1 MDERIWTIAEI
12 LDKSGPMTA
21 DELAAQLKLSGKT
34 VRSLIKTYAK
44 EMQENGFCITAKP
57 GRGFGI
63 EITDAQTYV
72 SGSKPQQGERT
83 GIPQDAQERI
93 QRLRQYLLEKDGY
106 SKLDDLSEQFF
117 VSRRSISNDLREVER
132 QLAEYGLSIRRKPG
146 YGICVVGRETN
157 RRICIAAQRDESR
170 PVGQQ
175 IQELVSRVLEKEKF
189 AMSTM
194 ALDNLA
200 VHLEVA
206 VERIRTGHAI
216 ESSDGMQADLPE
228 RILEVASHIAVQI
241 ENMTGVAFPLPEVY
255 YIAMHLNGKQMYRAN
270 AMTSDENLVIPQEV
284 NRIVSDMI
292 EHIYEAFRID
302 FRDNLELRMGLCMH
316 MVPLLARI
324 KSGMRMK
331 NPILQDIKREYPL
344 AYEMATQACSV
355 LRNVSPN
362 PIKEDE
368 IGYIAVSFALALE
381 RQKAKEWAPKNI
393 LIVCASGKG
402 SAQLL
407 AYRYQQKFGKNLG
420 RVQTCDV
427 IGLRSVNF
435 SKIDYVFSTVPIPIY
450 VPVPIR
456 QIQFFPT
463 EKELTQMKMF
473 RELHRWGIEP
483 VITIS
488 HFETPLALVKK
499 YGGWDNRKLVGFF
512 ERYCKVL
519 FERYKDQVKYWM
531 TFNEINNTLKLPYL
545 AAGMVVADDANAP
558 QRQYQAAHNMFVA
571 NALAVKACHEM
582 IPGAKIGCM
591 LSLSTAYPN
600 TCRPED
606 VMETY
611 QLRQRSLFFSDV
623 MLRGRYPSYID
634 RKWEELGV
642 QVQMEP
648 GDFELIA
655 QNTND
660 YLAFSY
666 YMTSTHIAGMK
677 IRSNTGGHVGAD
689 NPYLEK
695 SKWGWP
701 IDPVGLRF
709 VCNELYDRYQKPMF
723 IAENGLGTADTIDSD
738 GRIRDT
744 ARMEYL
750 KKHIE
755 ALQQAVADGC
765 DIFGYTWWGPIDI
778 VSAGT
783 GEMEKRY
790 GFIYVDK
797 DNQGNGTLRRRKKD
811 SFEYYKK
818 VIASNGQ
825 DLELPAED

>member
-1 MDERIWTIAEI
+1 MSKFS
-12 LDKSGPMTA
+12 DKF
-21 DELAAQLKLSGKT
+21 
-34 VRSLIKTYAK
+34 I
-44 EMQENGFCITAKP
+44 
-57 GRGFGI
+57 
-63 EITDAQTYV
+63 
-72 SGSKPQQGERT
+72 
-83 GIPQDAQERI
+83 
-93 QRLRQYLLEKDGY
+93 
-106 SKLDDLSEQFF
+106 
-117 VSRRSISNDLREVER
+117 
-132 QLAEYGLSIRRKPG
+132 
-146 YGICVVGRETN
+146 
-157 RRICIAAQRDESR
+157 
-170 PVGQQ
+170 
-175 IQELVSRVLEKEKF
+175 
-189 AMSTM
+189 
-194 ALDNLA
+194 
-200 VHLEVA
+200 
-206 VERIRTGHAI
+206 
-216 ESSDGMQADLPE
+216 DGMSL
-228 RILEVASHIAVQI
+228 VAEKV
-241 ENMTGVAFPLPEVY
+241 
-255 YIAMHLNGKQMYRAN
+255 
-270 AMTSDENLVIPQEV
+270 DENRFLGAIKDSFTIYMPFVIV
-284 NRIVSDMI
+284 GSFM
-292 EHIYEAFRID
+292 
-302 FRDNLELRMGLCMH
+302 NLFNTILCSTTTGLAKWI
-316 MVPLLARI
+316 P
-324 KSGMRMK
+324 
-331 NPILQDIKREYPL
+331 
-344 AYEMATQACSV
+344 
-355 LRNVSPN
+355 
-362 PIKEDE
+362 
-368 IGYIAVSFALALE
+368 ALE
-381 RQKAKEWAPKNI
+381 ALKP
-393 LIVCASGKG
+393 
-402 SAQLL
+402 
-407 AYRYQQKFGKNLG
+407 
-420 RVQTCDV
+420 
-427 IGLRSVNF
+427 
-435 SKIDYVFSTVPIPIY
+435 
-450 VPVPIR
+450 
-456 QIQFFPT
+456 
-463 EKELTQMKMF
+463 MF

-545 AAGMVVADDANAP
+545 AAGMVVADDASAP

-797 DNQGNGTLRRRKKD
+797 DNQGNGTLQRRKKD